1 MLTLLA
7 KGLQEMGLEADSNRL
22 RLFETYR
29 DELIRWNQRVNLTS
43 IVDPVEM
50 EKRHFLDS
58 LTLLY
63 ALPDGTASGAG
74 ISIIDV
80 GSGAGFPGIPVKLLL
95 PETRVTLL
103 EATGKKANFLSHIVS
118 LLGLNGVEVLHGR
131 AEDVAR
137 LPAYRE
143 QYDVAVA
150 RAVAALPT
158 LAELCLPFVRVGGQF
173 VALKKGDLETEVG
186 SARKALHALGG
197 GEARL
202 IAVPLEQLSD
212 GRYLVCSNKLC
223 RTPDAYPRHAGAP
236 FKRPL

>member
-7 KGLQEMGLEADSNRL
+7 KGLHEMGLEADSDRL

-43 IVDPVEM
+43 IVDPVEV

-63 ALPDGTASGAG
+63 ALPDRTESGAG

-95 PETRVTLL
+95 PEARITLL
-103 EATGKKANFLSHIVS
+103 EATGKKVSFLSHIVS

-158 LAELCLPFVRVGGQF
+158 LAELCLPFIRVG
-173 VALKKGDLETEVG
+173 
-186 SARKALHALGG
+186 
-197 GEARL
+197 
-202 IAVPLEQLSD
+202 
-212 GRYLVCSNKLC
+212 
-223 RTPDAYPRHAGAP
+223 
-236 FKRPL
+236 